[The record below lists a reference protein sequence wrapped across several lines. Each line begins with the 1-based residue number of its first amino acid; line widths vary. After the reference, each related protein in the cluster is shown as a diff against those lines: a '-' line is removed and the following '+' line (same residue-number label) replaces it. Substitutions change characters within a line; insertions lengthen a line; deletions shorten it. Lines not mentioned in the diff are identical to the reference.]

1 MKTFK
6 CEIPI
11 LKDKFEK
18 HNFYKDELLSIIN
31 NQEENLEN
39 YNNDKLKKCDW
50 DESKN
55 FERLWVKLIIDDL
68 KKQFLKFADYLGF

>member
-1 MKTFK
+1 MQKFK
-6 CEIPI
+6 CETPI

-18 HNFYKDELLSIIN
+18 HYFYKDKLLSIIN
-31 NQEENLEN
+31 NQEEHLEN

-50 DESKN
+50 NESKN

-68 KKQFLKFADYLGF
+68 R